1 MLRTGYKFMLALL
14 FSAVLFALAAPEL
27 HAATLTYIVG
37 TCKAGTR
44 FTTIQGA
51 LSASPAPNI
60 VQVCPGI
67 YAEQITISNPVTL
80 QGLLV
85 GGTASVTIVPPA
97 AGLTTNATIN
107 GGSAA
112 AAHIFV
118 KNATGAVNLT
128 DLIVD
133 DTNNK
138 VMSGI
143 FLLGVFYQH
152 SPGTVNHVVTFNQQA
167 PSGGWGI
174 YVEGGPS
181 NPTVTVENCNVQ
193 FFSFG
198 GIYIVG
204 PNGPTDIVGPERPT
218 SDVTA
223 SELTANVLNNYV
235 DGQSGMY
242 DVLLGSSTTDTV
254 TGNIVSGGV
263 FGIAVDANAGSVS
276 ANTIVGAE
284 VGIELEGDGATLEG
298 NKIFKTQFEGINVD
312 TNVKLSQIT
321 GNTIVQGT
329 SDGVEL
335 NCHTTGTP
343 NVVHSNTFERV
354 ETAYDGAPSGFGG
367 SNTYV
372 DVIITIDSGA
382 CTADAPSKSKPAILQ
397 QSPRG
402 PREE

>member
-1 MLRTGYKFMLALL
+1 MTRFKLMLLVA
-14 FSAVLFALAAPEL
+14 SACVLTLGVQEL

-51 LSASPAPNI
+51 LNASPAPDI

-85 GGTASVTIVPPA
+85 GATASVTIVPPTS
-97 AGLTTNATIN
+97 GLMTNATIN

-138 VMSGI
+138 VMSGV

-193 FFSFG
+193 FFNFG

-204 PNGPTDIVGPERPT
+204 PNGPTDIVSQERPT

-223 SELTANVLNNYV
+223 SELTAKVVNNYV
-235 DGQSGMY
+235 DGQSGMN
-242 DVLLGSSTTDTV
+242 DILLGSSTTDTV
-254 TGNIVSGGV
+254 TGNIVSGGT
-263 FGIAVDANAGSVS
+263 FGITVDANAGSVS
-276 ANTIVGAE
+276 ANTIVGTE
-284 VGIELEGDGATLEG
+284 VGIELQGDGATLEG
-298 NKIFKTQFEGINVD
+298 NKIFKTEFDGINMD
-312 TNVKLSQIT
+312 TNVKLSQIS
-321 GNTIVQGT
+321 GNIIVQAT
-329 SDGVEL
+329 ADGVEL
-335 NCHTTGTP
+335 NCHTTGSP
-343 NVVHSNTFERV
+343 NVVHSNTFEQV
-354 ETAYDGAPSGFGG
+354 KTAYDDAPSGFGG

-372 DVIITIDSGA
+372 DVIITINSGS
-382 CTADAPSKSKPAILQ
+382 CTADAPRKAKPAILQ

>member
-1 MLRTGYKFMLALL
+1 MTRFKLLLVVASACVFMLG
-14 FSAVLFALAAPEL
+14 VQEL
-27 HAATLTYIVG
+27 QAATLTYIVG

-51 LSASPAPNI
+51 LNASPAPDI

-67 YAEQITISNPVTL
+67 YAEQITISKPVTL
-80 QGLLV
+80 QGLLI
-85 GGTASVTIVPPA
+85 GDDASVTITPPP

-107 GGSAA
+107 GSSPA

-118 KNATGAVNLT
+118 KNATGAVTLT
-128 DLIVD
+128 NLIVD

-138 VMSGI
+138 VMSGV
-143 FLLGVFYQH
+143 FLLGVFYQQ

-193 FFSFG
+193 FFNLG

-204 PNGPTDIVGPERPT
+204 PNGPTDIAGQESHSSEVT
-218 SDVTA
+218 S
-223 SELTANVLNNYV
+223 SELTAKVLNNYV
-235 DGQSGMY
+235 DGQSGEF
-242 DVLLGSSTTDTV
+242 DILLGSSTTDTV

-263 FGIAVDANAGSVS
+263 FGITVDANAGSIS
-276 ANTIVGAE
+276 GNTIVGTE
-284 VGIELEGDGATLEG
+284 DGIVLEGDGATLEG
-298 NKIFKTQFEGINVD
+298 NKIFKTGIDGIDVD
-312 TNVKLSQIT
+312 TDVKLSQIT
-321 GNTIVQGT
+321 GNIIVEDS

-335 NCHTTGTP
+335 NCHTTGSP
-343 NVVHSNTFERV
+343 NVVHSNTFEQV
-354 ETAYDGAPSGFGG
+354 KVAYDDVPSGFAG
-367 SNTYV
+367 SNTYIG
-372 DVIITIDSGA
+372 VILEIGGS
-382 CTADAPSKSKPAILQ
+382 CTADAPRKSKPAILK